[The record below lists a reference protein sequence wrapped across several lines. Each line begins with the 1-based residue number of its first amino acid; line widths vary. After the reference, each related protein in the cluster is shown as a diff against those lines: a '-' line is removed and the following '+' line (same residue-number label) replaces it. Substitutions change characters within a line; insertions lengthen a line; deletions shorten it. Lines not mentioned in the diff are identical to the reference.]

1 MTESII
7 IDIVLREKKVR
18 KIGGKMVDIVYL
30 PDFKIK
36 SGQVKNLT
44 KDLEIIKQKYE
55 INQN

>member
-7 IDIVLREKKVR
+7 IDIVIREKKVR

-55 INQN
+55 VNQN

>member
-7 IDIVLREKKVR
+7 IDIVIREKKVR